1 MEDEETLKDF
11 TLPGLVP
18 AGPENAAATRL
29 GNERPSW
36 EEYFLDIS
44 HQVAQRST
52 CRRRN
57 CGAVLVSD
65 GRILA
70 TGYNGAPRG
79 LVHCLDRGCL
89 REELGIE
96 SGQRHELCRGL
107 HAEQNALLQAAQ
119 HGVKIAGSEI
129 YTTHQPCVQC
139 AKMLING
146 GIKKIYYLEA
156 YPDLLATEMLSEA
169 GIESVR
175 FEKGQ

>member
-1 MEDEETLKDF
+1 MEAKRTLKDF
-11 TLPGLVP
+11 AFLDQAPTDPIS
-18 AGPENAAATRL
+18 AGDARL
-29 GNERPSW
+29 GNERPNW
-36 EEYFLDIS
+36 EEYFLGIS
-44 HQVAQRST
+44 RQVARRST

-79 LVHCLDRGCL
+79 LIHCLDRGCL

-107 HAEQNALLQAAQ
+107 HAEQNALLQAAL
-119 HGVKIAGSEI
+119 HGVKIAGSVI

-156 YPDLLATEMLSEA
+156 YPDLLAAEMLSEA
-169 GIESVR
+169 GIKSVR
-175 FEKGQ
+175 FEKG